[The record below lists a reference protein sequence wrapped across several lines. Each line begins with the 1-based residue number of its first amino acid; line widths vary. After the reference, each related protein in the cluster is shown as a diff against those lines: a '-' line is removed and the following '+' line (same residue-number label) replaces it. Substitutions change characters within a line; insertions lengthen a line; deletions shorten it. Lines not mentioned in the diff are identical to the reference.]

1 MATRQSN
8 AVRSTRPAPRA
19 AKRPAIPAALADQLI
34 LDLVGA
40 HAVCLTAM
48 NYLRLCGGTA
58 PDAVATTIQR
68 GAVNVLQ
75 NMEAR
80 VRAAGG
86 AA

>member
-1 MATRQSN
+1 MTTARK
-8 AVRSTRPAPRA
+8 PAR
-19 AKRPAIPAALADQLI
+19 ISAALADQLA
-34 LDLVGA
+34 LDIAGA
-40 HAVCLTAM
+40 LATCITAA

-75 NMEAR
+75 DMQAR
-80 VRAAGG
+80 VRQATGG